1 MVFYAVLTL
10 RLLLSY
16 SEAYIVDVLVQGSSV
31 LEEVLRSPHAA
42 IILRYFCGV
51 T

>member
-16 SEAYIVDVLVQGSSV
+16 SEAYIADVLVQGSSV
-31 LEEVLRSPHAA
+31 LEEVRALRMRR
-42 IILRYFCGV
+42 LF
-51 T
+51 